1 MDLSAEARAFPLT
14 DPSQWPRVGD
24 PARAQL
30 GLVRWKE
37 ITAQHDDP
45 AVVEFARVLADQ
57 PIGRAILEPLF
68 ANSPFLGDCVLSEPG
83 FLRAVLEDG
92 PNQTF
97 TTILA
102 SMRQEC
108 LTEDDRGRLMR
119 SLRQAKRRA
128 ALTIALADIFAT
140 WNLEQVTNAL
150 TEFAETAL
158 SLIVAHLL
166 RKAAA
171 GGAFRLEDPD
181 DPERGSGLIVLGM
194 GKLGGR
200 ELNYSSDID
209 LIVLYDRERV
219 RGEDDEAIHG
229 AFVRLARDLVR
240 IMEERTADGYVL
252 RTDLR
257 LRPDPGVTP
266 LAVSVVVAE
275 TYYASVG
282 QNWERAAMIKA
293 CPVAGDLEA
302 GYQFLSRI
310 RPFVWRRHLDF
321 ASIRDIH
328 SIKRQINAHHG
339 GGTIAI
345 KGHNIK
351 LGRGGIREIEFIAQT
366 LQLVWGGRDPALRMS
381 ATCSALMRLAAAGR
395 LERAVAT
402 DLIEAYRFLR
412 RLEHRLQMVA
422 DQQTHALP
430 TDDHGV
436 AQIAAFMGYDDRD
449 GFVADLE
456 ETLGTVQTHYAR
468 LLEGTPTL
476 AASDSE
482 VSGNLVFT
490 GVENDPDT
498 LTTLKRMGYA
508 DPASVAE
515 RVRTWH
521 HGRYRAMRSAR
532 ARELL
537 TELMPGLLRALSLT
551 AQPDQAFARFDQFL
565 GQLPAGVQV
574 LSLFQSNP
582 RLLDLLADIMGSAP
596 VLAEQLARNPILLDS
611 MLTDSF
617 AEPPPGRALLALE
630 LDGLLEPAGE
640 FEDVL
645 QICQR
650 WSNDHKFHIGV
661 RILHGHSDAHGTG
674 PVLTDLAELAIER
687 LFGRIER
694 NFAKKHGRFDG
705 AGMVTVALGK
715 LGARE
720 MNIGSDLD
728 LIFIYGDTEA
738 EASDGRRPLP
748 PMVYFARLGQRMIT
762 ALTAPTGEGKLYDVD
777 MRLRPSGNQGPI
789 ASSLASFAK
798 YQAAD
803 AWTWEH
809 MTLTRAR
816 TIAGPP
822 GLTGR
827 IEAAIREVLTR
838 RRDPDKLLVDVAD
851 MRQRLAR
858 EFRARDPFDVKHM
871 RGGLV
876 DCDFIVQYLQL
887 RHAHDHP
894 EVLDV
899 NSCAALVKLAQAEL
913 LDGDT
918 AWDLI
923 EATTLWHRIQGVLR
937 LTVGRAGVK
946 EASIAVHQ
954 ALARAGG
961 VTNLEALERRMQS
974 LAAEALGHY
983 ERLIEAPAAR
993 LRAGPEANATKPGED
1008 RMAVEIAKKAPTFT
1022 LPTDGGGKVK
1032 LDDLAGKPVVLYFY
1046 PKDNTSGC
1054 TKEACDF
1061 RDAMPDFRKLKAT
1074 VIGVSKDS
1082 VKSHDGFK
1090 AKQKLNFALASDADG
1105 KVCEAYGTWVEK
1117 SLYGRKYMGIER
1129 ATFLIDGTGV
1139 VRRIWRKVKVPG
1151 HVDQVR
1157 AALKALD

>member
-1 MDLSAEARAFPLT
+1 MSTSAEVRAFPLT

-30 GLVRWKE
+30 GVARWKE
-37 ITAQHDDP
+37 TAAQHDDP
-45 AVVEFARVLADQ
+45 AIVEFAHALADQ
-57 PIGRAILEPLF
+57 PIGRAMLEPLF
-68 ANSPFLGDCVLSEPG
+68 ANSPFLGDCVLSEPS

-97 TTILA
+97 TTVLA

-108 LTEDDRGRLMR
+108 LMEDDRARLMR
-119 SLRQAKRRA
+119 SLRVAKRRA
-128 ALTIALADIFAT
+128 ALVIALADIFAT

-158 SLIVAHLL
+158 SASVAHLL
-166 RKAAA
+166 RKAASS
-171 GGAFRLEDPD
+171 GAFRLEDPAE
-181 DPERGSGLIVLGM
+181 PERNSGLVVLGM

-219 RGEDDEAIHG
+219 PGQDDEAIHT

-240 IMEERTADGYVL
+240 IMEERTADGYVF

-266 LAVSVVVAE
+266 MAIPVTVAE

-293 CPVAGDLEA
+293 CPVAGDLDA
-302 GYQFLSRI
+302 GYQFLDNI

-351 LGRGGIREIEFIAQT
+351 LGRGGIREIEFVAQT

-422 DQQTHALP
+422 DQQTHQLP
-430 TDDHGV
+430 ADDAGI
-436 AQIAAFMGYDDRD
+436 AQIAAFMGYDDAG

-456 ETLGTVQTHYAR
+456 ETLRTVQGHYAK

-476 AASDSE
+476 AASDAE

-498 LTTLKRMGYA
+498 LDTLKRMGFSDA
-508 DPASVAE
+508 ASIAE
-515 RVRTWH
+515 RVRSWH

-532 ARELL
+532 AREIL
-537 TELMPGLLRALSLT
+537 TELMPALLRALSRT
-551 AQPDQAFARFDQFL
+551 AQPDQAFARFDEFL

-582 RLLDLLADIMGSAP
+582 RLLDLLAEIMGSAP
-596 VLAEQLARNPILLDS
+596 VLSEQLARNPTLLDS
-611 MLTDSF
+611 VLADSF
-617 AEPPPGRALLALE
+617 GDPPPARALLALE
-630 LDGLLEPAGE
+630 LDGLLDGAGE
-640 FEDVL
+640 FEEFL
-645 QICQR
+645 RICQR

-674 PVLTDLAELAIER
+674 PVLSDLAELAIER
-687 LFGRIER
+687 LYARTER

-705 AGMVTVALGK
+705 GGMVTVALGK

-728 LIFIYGDTEA
+728 LIFIYGDTDA
-738 EASDGRRPLP
+738 EASDGEKPLP
-748 PMVYFARLGQRMIT
+748 PMVYFARLSQRMIT

-789 ASSLASFAK
+789 ASSLTSFRK
-798 YQAAD
+798 YQAED

-816 TIAGPP
+816 VVAGAP
-822 GLTGR
+822 GLVGR
-827 IEAAIREVLTR
+827 VEAAIREVVRR
-838 RRDPDKLLVDVAD
+838 RRDPDRLLLDVAD

-858 EFRARDPFDVKHM
+858 EFRARDLFDVKHT

-887 RHAHDHP
+887 LHAHDHP

-899 NSCAALVKLAQAEL
+899 NSCAALVKLAQHEL
-913 LDGDT
+913 LAGEI

-923 EATTLWHRIQGVLR
+923 EATTLWHRVQGVLR
-937 LTVGRAGVK
+937 LTVGKASVR

-961 VTNLEALERRMQS
+961 VADLDALERRMQA
-974 LAAEALGHY
+974 LADKAHGHFDK
-983 ERLIEAPAAR
+983 LIELPAAR
-993 LRAGPEANATKPGED
+993 L
-1008 RMAVEIAKKAPTFT
+1008 
-1022 LPTDGGGKVK
+1022 
-1032 LDDLAGKPVVLYFY
+1032 
-1046 PKDNTSGC
+1046 
-1054 TKEACDF
+1054 
-1061 RDAMPDFRKLKAT
+1061 
-1074 VIGVSKDS
+1074 
-1082 VKSHDGFK
+1082 
-1090 AKQKLNFALASDADG
+1090 KQKAEAS
-1105 KVCEAYGTWVEK
+1105 
-1117 SLYGRKYMGIER
+1117 
-1129 ATFLIDGTGV
+1129 
-1139 VRRIWRKVKVPG
+1139 
-1151 HVDQVR
+1151 
-1157 AALKALD
+1157 